1 MDASP
6 VDGAAAMDTTAA
18 ASAATGTDA
27 SADASASAAA
37 GTDASAGA
45 SAEASAEGHINGT
58 PLPKL
63 VDGWPQFPTV
73 RKRYFPSPE
82 CKCFQGVSVSPPT
95 IVRCCRGLRCRYQLS
110 GQ

>member
-6 VDGAAAMDTTAA
+6 VDGAAVMDTTAA

-45 SAEASAEGHINGT
+45 SA
-58 PLPKL
+58 
-63 VDGWPQFPTV
+63 D
-73 RKRYFPSPE
+73 R
-82 CKCFQGVSVSPPT
+82 
-95 IVRCCRGLRCRYQLS
+95 
-110 GQ
+110 